1 VIKGLPNPGC
11 QFFSLARGDMMPLG
25 WIALG
30 VARLPTDPVGTFTL
44 RLKNIVRGSRYRI
57 EVATTGALADTD
69 GEGDA
74 PAGTGTTTDVDIT
87 LPYYASGN
95 ANNDLRI
102 KVRKG
107 SAATKYLPFETQ
119 AVAQAG
125 VVISYISQTADSIA

>member
-107 SAATKYLPFETQ
+107 RLLHRPALSSATSARRLTQ
-119 AVAQAG
+119 SRKGAASWPG
-125 VVISYISQTADSIA
+125 